1 MAQDEQQFLWRASM
15 QNYRCF
21 PLCLSQEVCDMLGYR
36 KVLQLDDL
44 AWKQLESLSSKNL
57 HGPRCT
63 DTIESVSASKKETK
77 PGKLECVSPEQLE
90 IPQERDYVSI
100 LRNILPRDRGCVS
113 SC

>member
-1 MAQDEQQFLWRASM
+1 MAQDEQQFFVEGQ

-44 AWKQLESLSSKNL
+44 AWKQLESFSSKNL

-77 PGKLECVSPEQLE
+77 PGKLEFVSPEQLE